1 MTCQPGTRDRLRAI
15 VYLVVSVSLFGVVDG
30 MSKILTPSQSFG
42 QIVLGR
48 YALALPLLLAV
59 AGPSGWKAL
68 FATRRPGLQLFRGLT
83 PLIVGGVMVIAVH
96 HLPLA
101 EATVILFAGPFI
113 VVALSAPL
121 LGEKVGATSYVA
133 VAVGFLAVVLVARPG
148 FGQLS
153 WYTVFPLVGAIFY
166 ALLQLL
172 TRKLADAGEDA
183 DTTLAWTLAIGLVAS
198 APLAA
203 VSWAPVSPGAFL
215 LLILLGA
222 VFGAAQLLLARA
234 FLYAP
239 ANILTPFSYAQ
250 IVAATLF
257 GLVVFEDVP
266 DLWTVLGIVMIIGAG
281 VYVMRRAT

>member
-1 MTCQPGTRDRLRAI
+1 MTSQQGMRDQLRGI
-15 VYLVVSVSLFGVVDG
+15 VYLVVSVSLFGIVDG
-30 MSKILTPSQSFG
+30 LSKILAPSLSFG

-59 AGPSGWKAL
+59 AGPAGWTAL
-68 FATRRPGLQLFRGLT
+68 FTTRRPGLQLLRGLT

-113 VVALSAPL
+113 VVAMSGRF
-121 LGEKVGATSYVA
+121 LGEKVGLASYAA
-133 VAVGFLAVVLVARPG
+133 VAIGFLAVVVVARPG

-153 WYTVFPLVGAIFY
+153 WYTIFPLVGAVFY

-183 DTTLAWTLAIGLVAS
+183 DTTLAWTLAVGIVA
-198 APLAA
+198 ATPLALA
-203 VSWAPVSPGAFL
+203 TWAEVTPTGWIL
-215 LLILLGA
+215 LLLLGA

-250 IVAATLF
+250 IIAATVF
-257 GLVVFEDVP
+257 GLVVFGDVP
-266 DLWTVLGIVMIIGAG
+266 DLWTVVGILLIIGAG
-281 VYVMRRAT
+281 FTVMRRAT

>member
-1 MTCQPGTRDRLRAI
+1 MTSQPGTRDRLRGI

-30 MSKILTPSQSFG
+30 LSKILTPSQSFG

-203 VSWAPVSPGAFL
+203 VSWAPVSPAAFL